1 MPTGILNNLTRLKW
15 FKEQNFST
23 IRTLKHRNHLADI
36 FLSIILWTIHLLE
49 MRRRGGRGGVEIE
62 KYLFTRCLKLINSSK
77 LHMEPEKSDKKR
89 SKNKI

>member
-1 MPTGILNNLTRLKW
+1 MPTGILNILTRLKW

-49 MRRRGGRGGVEIE
+49 MRRGGGKRRGGDREISF
-62 KYLFTRCLKLINSSK
+62 YTLFKINQLI
-77 LHMEPEKSDKKR
+77 
-89 SKNKI
+89 

>member
-1 MPTGILNNLTRLKW
+1 MPTGSLNNLTKLKW
-15 FKEQNFST
+15 FKEQDFSR

-36 FLSIILWTIHLLE
+36 FLSMILWTIHLSE
-49 MRRRGGRGGVEIE
+49 MRGGGGGVEI
-62 KYLFTRCLKLINSSK
+62 KKHLFTRCLKLINSSK